1 MTFGE
6 YVQPNTYGIGVELR
20 DASKGARDKNKSLK
34 ENEIAYSLLLN
45 LFFFFF
51 NVWQWE
57 WIRHQCR
64 VKNKRWDDKW

>member
-6 YVQPNTYGIGVELR
+6 YVQPNIYGIGVKLR

-45 LFFFFF
+45 LFFFF
-51 NVWQWE
+51 
-57 WIRHQCR
+57 
-64 VKNKRWDDKW
+64 